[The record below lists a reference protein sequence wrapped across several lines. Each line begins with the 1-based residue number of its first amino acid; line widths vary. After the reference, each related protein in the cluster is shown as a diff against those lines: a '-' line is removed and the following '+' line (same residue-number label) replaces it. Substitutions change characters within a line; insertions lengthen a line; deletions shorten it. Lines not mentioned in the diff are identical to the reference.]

1 MQPLNRSTP
10 VPPSC
15 PKPGRLRRLA
25 SFAAIV
31 AAAGAAAALLVL
43 LVGRVASDRWAW
55 SQPLF
60 WIPGVF
66 PAIAA
71 AALGALALGAASL
84 GRWRGGR
91 RGAGVVLALSLC
103 AVIWVGI
110 VEWRALNLL
119 RPAPPPGALRIL
131 AWNATDVDPAEF
143 ERSVAAQAP
152 DILIAINP
160 PLRLDW
166 IDFAGR
172 LWDLPPE
179 EAASRIRGRGAII
192 IASRFSSTASGA
204 TTLGLQGLVAGETEG
219 RTDPGQAAFATLDL
233 GGAGLTIWAIDLP
246 SDPDLSRSAV
256 ARQAAE
262 AIPSAARREYALSER
277 GDHYEMQEA
286 TGFPSADVIL
296 GDFNTT
302 RGAASLAPLTQP
314 LRDAHAAAGLGPDA
328 TWPRPRPLLGLDQA
342 FVGRGFG
349 VWRYEVIDGGAG
361 SHWMQRVEIG
371 LPERAPDPAS

>member
-1 MQPLNRSTP
+1 MQPLNASTP
-10 VPPSC
+10 VPSR
-15 PKPGRLRRLA
+15 PKPGRLLRLA
-25 SFAAIV
+25 RFAATV
-31 AAAGAAAALLVL
+31 AAAGSAAALLVL

-66 PAIAA
+66 PALAA

-91 RGAGVVLALSLC
+91 RGAGITLALSLC
-103 AVIWVGI
+103 ALIWVAI
-110 VEWRALNLL
+110 VEWRALNFL
-119 RPAPPPGALRIL
+119 RPAPSPGALRIL
-131 AWNATDVDPAEF
+131 AWNATDVDPADF
-143 ERSVAAQAP
+143 EREVTAQAP

-166 IDFAGR
+166 IDFTAR
-172 LWDLPPE
+172 QWDLPPE
-179 EAASRIRGRGAII
+179 EAAPRIRGRGAVI
-192 IASRFSSTASGA
+192 IASRFASNASGG
-204 TTLGLQGLVAGETEG
+204 TSLGLQGLVAGETEG
-219 RTDPGQAAFATLDL
+219 RTDPGQAAFATLDI

-262 AIPSAARREYALSER
+262 AVASATRREYTLSER
-277 GDHYEMQEA
+277 GDHYQLQEA
-286 TGFPSADVIL
+286 TGFPPPDVIL

-302 RGAASLAPLTQP
+302 RGAASLAPLTDP
-314 LRDAHAAAGLGPDA
+314 LRDAHAVAGLGPDA

-342 FVGRGFG
+342 FVGRELG

-361 SHWMQRVEIG
+361 SHWMQRLEIA
-371 LPERAPDPAS
+371 LPTR